1 MGSFNK
7 GETECLL
14 TLEDMEAILSIT
26 GIEKLEEREGKVKGP
41 AVLQGLT
48 RNKNK
53 NKDEDDVGIWMWT
66 WTTTTTTI
74 IIMMMMMV
82 TTMTTITTIRKENS

>member
-7 GETECLL
+7 EETECLL

-26 GIEKLEEREGKVKGP
+26 GIEELEEREGKVNDP
-41 AVLQGLT
+41 AILQGLT
-48 RNKNK
+48 RNKDE

-66 WTTTTTTI
+66 WTTTTTMMMMM
-74 IIMMMMMV
+74 MMMMMV
-82 TTMTTITTIRKENS
+82 TTIMTRKENG